1 MKKLVYIFSLAIG
14 LLMTGCD
21 LWEHTEP
28 LAPDTWG
35 AVPELLVEVDS
46 AALDAEGNLIKDV
59 LPLRIST
66 KNAAHMAYAVS
77 GAPVDMDFTALLQG
91 QYGNFVTEIDST
103 NQVYERTLTGFTAGN
118 TYYIYAVAANA
129 AGVQA
134 TATKAVGAIDV
145 TAPVITSTPQ
155 LTATDHGRRVTLAFN
170 EPIIREAEMGAIEY
184 MVYSLNMETGEAVLA
199 YQGTDVTAVASGANL
214 TVTLPVELD
223 ENSYYVATL
232 SFAEGAVTDLF
243 GNKMAAVT
251 SVFDP
256 NLGEVTNGFWWLV
269 EPAPSVDP
277 EAFFNEGTYYFYS
290 VFTEE
295 DKQYEADLAFEMEYV
310 ADGFDLSK
318 IFEDVDGITA
328 TEWSLSGLLSSI
340 YGPDRAEDAAFP
352 ALTYTYTQEGKE
364 YQDITILD
372 YNDKDYMTCI
382 GSLYAGTAEFPA
394 YIAFFKGN
402 QIGGLYWDFI
412 VADENGNPD
421 APVEDLIGHWG
432 LSGYTP
438 AIFAYGD
445 LAGKGEDGW
454 YAIMSFDYI
463 ELSRDAQVQ
472 VQGVKRYDTPVKM
485 EFNPVNQVPMNLHKS
500 ISLKK

>member
-77 GAPVDMDFTALLQG
+77 ASPVDVDFTALLQG
-91 QYGNFVTEIDST
+91 QYGNFVTEIDSI
-103 NQVYERTLTGFTAGN
+103 NYVYERTLSGVTAGT

-134 TATKAVGAIDV
+134 TAAKAVGAIDV
-145 TAPVITSTPQ
+145 DAPVVTSAPQ

-170 EPIIREAEMGAIEY
+170 EPILRDAEMGAIEY
-184 MVYSLNMETGEAVLA
+184 MVYSLNMETGEAVLEH
-199 YQGTDVTAVASGANL
+199 QGTDVTAVASGSNL
-214 TVTLPVELD
+214 TVTLPVELNSD
-223 ENSYYVATL
+223 SYYVATL

-251 SVFDP
+251 SVFDAES
-256 NLGEVTNGFWWLV
+256 GMVTNGFWWLV
-269 EPAPSVDP
+269 EPGPNVDP
-277 EAFFNEGTYYFYS
+277 TAFFNEGTYYFYS

-295 DKQYEADLAFEMEYV
+295 GEQYEADFTVEMEYI
-310 ADGFDLSK
+310 ADGFDLTK
-318 IFEDVDGITA
+318 LFGPDVAGMTA
-328 TEWSLSGLLSSI
+328 TEWSLSGFLTSM
-340 YGPDRAEDAAFP
+340 YGPDMAQDVAFP
-352 ALTYTYTQEGKE
+352 ALTYTIPMDGKE
-364 YQDITILD
+364 YQDITIIN
-372 YNDKDYMTCI
+372 YNDEQGRTTI
-382 GSLYAGTAEFPA
+382 GNLVAGGEAYPA
-394 YIAFFKGN
+394 YIAFFKGS
-402 QIGGLYWDFI
+402 QIGGFYWDFV

-421 APVEDLIGHWG
+421 VPVENLFGQWG
-432 LSGYTP
+432 LGKDYTP
-438 AIFAYGD
+438 AIFVYGD
-445 LAGKGEDGW
+445 LGQGEGW
-454 YAIMSFDYI
+454 YSLMSFDFI
-463 ELSRDAQVQ
+463 ALTREATVQ

-485 EFNPVNQVPMNLHKS
+485 EFNPANQVPMGVKKS